1 MNNTTSTIKHLLLH
15 LTPSILLL
23 LGLSIF
29 IQSFFLSRTSY
40 TNTSSCNYESGGNLL
55 KDSLGLEIKYVDYLR
70 EIGLLSD
77 AKNVEGISDGCW
89 TSRRVDS
96 MIILVVDALRFD
108 FARDHLPLSIG
119 SRLFPPTNNTT
130 HSSTTKQKRRGTSKL
145 YQFIADPPT
154 VTMQR
159 LKGLTTGGLPTF
171 ADITGSFGGANVDE
185 DSWLE
190 QLVTVPWSRRRHSSN
205 RRDQK
210 NKASSAKDEEHDI
223 VKPQLAFVGD
233 DTWVDL
239 FPTQFNDCHP
249 YPSFNTRDLD
259 TVDDGCLEHLPRLL
273 DGLIGLNEQ
282 DGEDEMK
289 VQGNSTTDKLEL
301 VVAHFLGVDHVGHT
315 YGPNNPHMERKL
327 HQMDVMLSNTLD
339 TIDNAPSQASS
350 SSSQSSS
357 SCIVALVLGDHGMTE
372 DGNHGGGT
380 SEEVNAGLFVHFSP
394 GCNQHGKNENDRIK
408 GEEIGTHSTHVFDSI
423 HQIDLV
429 PTISFLLGLPVPYAN
444 IGGLV
449 PDLLPSPPSS
459 TTTSSSSSI
468 SNTAHI
474 ATALAL
480 NAAQV
485 WNYLHTYSQTSR
497 DLPQDRLIELKELLD
512 SATLIYRN
520 AIIQSQKHSKED
532 GDNTDSD
539 NSNLFDST
547 AYRQACALYKSFLAE
562 STDLGKQV
570 WTQFNEGGMK
580 FGIGTLL
587 VAWIMTL
594 PLWKRSVRNELAGIL
609 PWFGKRH
616 SINGSS
622 IKENLKINEMNTTL
636 QPYRQLELLVAVIFM
651 IFQCGVLTFGNSYIE
666 HEREIVTFFLSILCL
681 LIFRRWCFTT
691 STSSSSISRSGVVV
705 YLPLIVALCS
715 RINDVLVTGHGLDP
729 SIRLH
734 VAHNPSIFL
743 SSLLVLIILRIQ
755 WLEPSVIGSRNWTN
769 ISQSAFVDIVAI
781 VCLAA
786 SWWEKRSF
794 DHSRNGFLAARVAI
808 VTVLLGLI
816 ASLFTLIRQWM
827 SYRGDQR
834 CNTSWVEHIQLA
846 LFRVMLFLVVVT
858 GPSSSSTAVLV
869 ILQCT
874 ALKLMME
881 CSGSSLEVSAPVM
894 AAIWRLLIRHIFFAT
909 NHHCSFN
916 RLQFSAAFVAT
927 DTFQFYIAGLSLFM
941 NTFGWE
947 ILGSCL
953 VLVYSR
959 SSSTKNGPAA
969 GRNVWHWFCYYQWI
983 EIVASCISVSVMK
996 RHLMVWAIF
1005 APRFMFAAVFTVLTL
1020 IMFALDVLM
1029 CNLL

>member
-1 MNNTTSTIKHLLLH
+1 MNNNTTSTIKHLLLH

-29 IQSFFLSRTSY
+29 TQSFFLSRTSY

-55 KDSLGLEIKYVDYLR
+55 RDSLGLEIQYIDYLR

-119 SRLFPPTNNTT
+119 SRLFPSTNTT
-130 HSSTTKQKRRGTSKL
+130 HSSTTKQQYRGTSKL

-190 QLVTVPWSRRRHSSN
+190 QLVTVPWSRRRHRS
-205 RRDQK
+205 RRDQ
-210 NKASSAKDEEHDI
+210 NNLASSTVNDATRELQRGTKEKDEVD
-223 VKPQLAFVGD
+223 KPQLAFVGD

-239 FPTQFNDCHP
+239 FPTQFTDCHP

-259 TVDDGCLEHLPRLL
+259 TVDNGCLKHLPRLL
-273 DGLIGLNEQ
+273 DGLIGLKN
-282 DGEDEMK
+282 DKDEMK
-289 VQGNSTTDKLEL
+289 AQGNSTTDEFEL

-327 HQMDVMLSNTLD
+327 HQMDIMLSNTLD
-339 TIDNAPSQASS
+339 TIDNA
-350 SSSQSSS
+350 SSQSQESS

-394 GCNQHGKNENDRIK
+394 GCQHGNSENDERIK
-408 GEEIGTHSTHVFDSI
+408 GEEIGIHSTHVFDSI

-449 PDLLPSPPSS
+449 PDLLPSPPTPS
-459 TTTSSSSSI
+459 TATASSSI

-480 NAAQV
+480 NSAQV

-497 DLPQDRLIELKELLD
+497 DLPQDRLNELKELLD
-512 SATLIYRN
+512 SATLLYRN
-520 AIIQSQKHSKED
+520 AITQSQKHSKED
-532 GDNTDSD
+532 DNNTDNDS
-539 NSNLFDST
+539 FDST
-547 AYRQACALYKSFLAE
+547 AYRQACALFKSFLAE

-570 WTQFNEGGMK
+570 WTQFNESGMK
-580 FGIGTLL
+580 FGIGILV

-594 PLWKRSVRNELAGIL
+594 PLWKRSVRNELAEIL
-609 PWFGKRH
+609 PKFGKRQH
-616 SINGSS
+616 SNGSS

-636 QPYRQLELLVAVIFM
+636 QPYRQLELLVAIIFM

-691 STSSSSISRSGVVV
+691 STSSSSISRSRVVV

-715 RINDVLVTGHGLDP
+715 RLNDVLVTGHGLDP

-734 VAHNPSIFL
+734 AAHNPSIFL

-786 SWWEKRSF
+786 SWWEKRSL
-794 DHSRNGFLAARVAI
+794 DHSRNGFMAARVAI
-808 VTVLLGLI
+808 VAVFLGLI
-816 ASLFTLIRQWM
+816 ASLFTLIRQWL

-846 LFRVMLFLVVVT
+846 LFRVILFLVVVT

-894 AAIWRLLIRHIFFAT
+894 AAIWRLLIRHIFFTT

-959 SSSTKNGPAA
+959 RSSNTNHAA
-969 GRNVWHWFCYYQWI
+969 GRNVWYWFCYYQWT
-983 EIVASCISVSVMK
+983 EIMASCISVSVMK

-1020 IMFALDVLM
+1020 ILFALDALM
-1029 CNLL
+1029 DN